1 MKDGALVYTGP
12 ESLLRPLGS
21 SFVVVVKGRRPTD
34 TDQLPSE
41 HTFAHTTG
49 VVTTDKQIQETI
61 GELEMRLHRHVSLT
75 TENCGV
81 QEINAIMCQF
91 MRKLEGRTLINPI

>member
-1 MKDGALVYTGP
+1 MKDGALVYTDP
-12 ESLLRPLGS
+12 ESLLRPLGR

-34 TDQLPSE
+34 TDQLTSE
-41 HTFAHTTG
+41 HTFSHTTG

-61 GELEMRLHRHVSLT
+61 GELEMGLHRHVSLT

-91 MRKLEGRTLINPI
+91 MSKLEGRTLINPI